1 MRKRRVAAFERRQQM
16 YRLENEE
23 GYEEDAL
30 VDGLPQEE
38 EEAEMTD
45 KSDTEDEEE
54 SDVGEEGEEKDW
66 VRRMEKERLER
77 EEKDWVRRMEK
88 ERLEREEK
96 DWVNHLDLMEREK
109 SFKPPRLAGIFKF

>member
-1 MRKRRVAAFERRQQM
+1 MRKRRAAAFERRQQM

-45 KSDTEDEEE
+45 KSDTEDEGE

-66 VRRMEKERLER
+66 VRSMEKERLER
-77 EEKDWVRRMEK
+77 
-88 ERLEREEK
+88 EREEK

-109 SFKPPRLAGIFKF
+109 T